1 MQSVGSVA
9 WVGCV
14 ASLACAL
21 ALGLVACRDSKVAGG
36 ASSAPP
42 PVATVPA
49 VTSAVGPEA
58 SAPLPSASAPLP
70 SASASSAAPPLASL
84 SAAADFK
91 RVFCGQDAECGWDDR
106 CMPTR
111 CGAAVAPG
119 PACEETSPP
128 PGTCGCLDYS
138 CTLVRSAPAPEE
150 PCRKDDECGLETATG
165 RCRAIPAGPH
175 ADPMLPPAKP
185 GSPYCACRASRCT
198 LDHAERVECQS
209 DADCGYV
216 RSGHR
221 VVPVRAKQK
230 RPGKFRP
237 CVDGEIDS
245 QCRGGVCQMVGWSC

>member
-1 MQSVGSVA
+1 MQSVGRSVA
-9 WVGCV
+9 SVACV
-14 ASLACAL
+14 AV
-21 ALGLVACRDSKVAGG
+21 LGLAACRESQVAGG
-36 ASSAPP
+36 LSSAGPT

-58 SAPLPSASAPLP
+58 SAPLPSASAPVP
-70 SASASSAAPPLASL
+70 SASASSAAPPPASL

-91 RVFCGQDAECGWDDR
+91 RVSCGKDAECGWDDP

-111 CGAAVAPG
+111 CGGAAAAPG

-128 PGTCGCLDYS
+128 PGTCGCLDYA
-138 CTLVRSAPAPEE
+138 CTLRRSAPAPEE

-175 ADPMLPPAKP
+175 VDPQLPPARP

-245 QCRGGVCQMVGWSC
+245 QCRAGVCEMVGWSC